1 MLPTTLPT
9 AYSVDLTKGINARDL
24 SVWLELLMEDGGN
37 KVYWTARSSWADPN
51 QTVRQKAGRV
61 LMVSMEP
68 GGNEGFHVT
77 VSDFLQ
83 WGVIEDPQWLPI
95 VTAKV
100 FTVADGA
107 EVAAKVLA
115 TTANWFV
122 W

>member
-1 MLPTTLPT
+1 MLATTLPT
-9 AYSVDLTKGINARDL
+9 AYSVDLTNGINARDL

-37 KVYWTARSSWADPN
+37 KVYWTTRSDWADYR

-61 LMVSMEP
+61 LTVSLQP

-77 VSDFLQ
+77 VSAFLQ
-83 WGVIEDPQWLPI
+83 WRVIEDPQWLPI

-100 FTVADGA
+100 FTVEDGA
-107 EVAAKVLA
+107 EVASKLLA
-115 TTANWFV
+115 TTANWFT

>member
-1 MLPTTLPT
+1 MLATTLPT
-9 AYSVDLTKGINARDL
+9 AYSVDLTKGISALDL
-24 SVWLELLMEDGGN
+24 GVWLELLMEDGGSD
-37 KVYWTARSSWADPN
+37 VYWSNRSDWAHPN

-61 LMVSMEP
+61 LAVSMQP

-77 VSDFLQ
+77 VSAYLQ
-83 WGVIEDPQWLPI
+83 WGRIEDPQWLPI

-100 FTVADGA
+100 FTVEDGA
-107 EVAAKVLA
+107 AVASKLLA